1 MSHASAHASG
11 PLRWRRRRHTATS
24 GSAPNVRVAGACLG
38 LRRGVF
44 PARRSSQ
51 GGGRAVPSRRA
62 PHPVGRGLD
71 GFVSPPR
78 LAGLGRK
85 EAPTLR
91 VVLSRKHAFAG
102 QLAPQRVRGWGS
114 PSNSGDG
121 TPGPRACP
129 ACAGHNTEASARGEG
144 VEGCRRGPAI
154 GPQPTAQD
162 RLFYEIVSRGGCRG
176 WGHGPEG
183 VFLIL

>member
-11 PLRWRRRRHTATS
+11 PLRWHRRRHTATS
-24 GSAPNVRVAGACLG
+24 GSAPDVRTAAAGLG

-44 PARRSSQ
+44 PAWRFPQ

-62 PHPVGRGLD
+62 EHPGGRGLD
-71 GFVSPPR
+71 GFVSPTR
-78 LAGLGRK
+78 LAGPGRK

-91 VVLSRKHAFAG
+91 VVLSRKHALAG
-102 QLAPQRVRGWGS
+102 QLTPQRRRGWGS
-114 PSNSGDG
+114 PADSGDG
-121 TPGPRACP
+121 TPSPRTCP

-144 VEGCRRGPAI
+144 VEGCQRGPAI

-162 RLFYEIVSRGGCRG
+162 GLFSAIVPEGGCWKG
-176 WGHGPEG
+176 EGPEG
-183 VFLIL
+183 VFFIL